1 MEEKM
6 EENMEDFINYMS
18 YDNFRESMDK
28 AKDKAMDKMI
38 KQNDYYNEQHN
49 TGPEPF
55 TASQPCQ
62 YLSLD
67 SSNAFTLGVSETI
80 ITNFSDTLTTFSEEE
95 RIKELTKH
103 INN

>member
-6 EENMEDFINYMS
+6 EENMEEKVDDYCPKYLYYNERMT
-18 YDNFRESMDK
+18 E
-28 AKDKAMDKMI
+28 AMNEMI
-38 KQNDYYNEQHN
+38 KQNDYNEQHN